1 MVMNIVED
9 KKLLEIWLTNS
20 EQQDENIKAFI
31 REKSAEYQK
40 LKYTV
45 VIFLSGQ
52 RDLFECT
59 DGLIKSNMQI

>member
-20 EQQDENIKAFI
+20 EQQDENIKKFI

-45 VIFLSGQ
+45 AIFLSGQ
-52 RDLFECT
+52 RNLFECT
-59 DGLIKSNMQI
+59 DGLIKNNLCL